1 MTNDEPGMGPEGM
14 GPENLTPDSGAP
26 IDKDARLWAML
37 CHLSA
42 LLGFTCI
49 PFANL
54 IAPLVIW
61 MVKRETH
68 PFVDDQGKEAV
79 NFQILLSVIG
89 IVIFILSFAGI
100 GIFLGPILGI
110 VLLVFAILAGVKA
123 NSGEYYRYPFN
134 WRLVK

>member
-1 MTNDEPGMGPEGM
+1 MGPES
-14 GPENLTPDSGAP
+14 LTPDSGAP
-26 IDKDARLWAML
+26 IDKDARLWGML

-54 IAPLVIW
+54 IAPLIIW

-89 IVIFILSFAGI
+89 IVIGLLMFVGI
-100 GIFLGPILGI
+100 GVFLYPILFV

-134 WRLVK
+134 WRIIK

>member
-1 MTNDEPGMGPEGM
+1 MTNDDSGMGPEGM
-14 GPENLTPDSGAP
+14 EPESLTPDSGAP

-42 LLGFTCI
+42 LLVFTCI

-54 IAPLVIW
+54 IAPLIIW

-79 NFQILLSVIG
+79 NFQILLSIIG
-89 IVIFILSFAGI
+89 IVVGLTMFVGI
-100 GIFLGPILGI
+100 GVFLYPILVI

-123 NSGEYYRYPFN
+123 NNGEYYRYPFN
-134 WRLVK
+134 WRLIK

>member
-1 MTNDEPGMGPEGM
+1 M

>member
-1 MTNDEPGMGPEGM
+1 MTNDDTGMGPEGM
-14 GPENLTPDSGAP
+14 EPESMMAESGAP

-42 LLGFTCI
+42 LLAFTCI

-54 IAPLVIW
+54 IAPLIIW

-79 NFQILLSVIG
+79 NFQILLSIIG
-89 IVIFILSFAGI
+89 IVIFILSFVGI

-134 WRLVK
+134 WRLIK